1 MAPQLMG
8 GNQGLGIERWC
19 RSGRMDS
26 HRYWLLDWHGRCP
39 AQHAVIVQQRPRTGG
54 GTDGVGIEGAMRG
67 AHGDETDNLWTQPDD
82 ATLAEFGV
90 VGHPDERQGTPT

>member
-1 MAPQLMG
+1 
-8 GNQGLGIERWC
+8 
-19 RSGRMDS
+19 
-26 HRYWLLDWHGRCP
+26 
-39 AQHAVIVQQRPRTGG
+39 
-54 GTDGVGIEGAMRG
+54 MRG